1 MASINEF
8 KGVVGDKKG
17 IARPNLYSVI
27 LPSIAGINTSDLNV
41 LCSNVNLP
49 GRQLTTYD
57 KNIGTK
63 FEKVAYGSVTDDV
76 TMQFYAMN
84 DYGARKYFDAW
95 QRLAYDPDSYQI
107 GYKKN
112 YTRQITINQLTKSE
126 SEKFDILKLAT
137 IAGNPVN
144 FFSQPIVGVRP
155 EQIIYSCTLYRAFP
169 VTIDAIPL
177 SGELDGLVQVN
188 ATFSYSKWLSNE
200 LQGLATVTRTITDFE
215 FPLANVITRIFD

>member
-8 KGVVGDKKG
+8 KGVVGDKNG
-17 IARPNLYSVI
+17 LALSNQYSVI
-27 LPSIAGINTSDLNV
+27 LPSIAGVNTSDLNI

-76 TMQFYAMN
+76 AMTFYAMN
-84 DYGARKYFDAW
+84 DYGPRKYFDAW
-95 QRLAYDPDSYQI
+95 QRQAYDPDRYQM
-107 GYKKN
+107 GYKSQ
-112 YTRQITINQLTKSE
+112 YTRQITINQLSKSA
-126 SEKFDILKLAT
+126 SEKFDLLKLAT
-137 IAGNPVN
+137 IAGNPLN
-144 FFSQPIVGVRP
+144 FFSQPIVGVKSS
-155 EQIIYSCTLYRAFP
+155 QIIYSCTLFEAFP
-169 VTIDAIPL
+169 VSLDAVPL
-177 SGELDGLVQVN
+177 TGELDGIVQIT

-200 LQGLATVTRTITDFE
+200 LQGLASITRTITDFE